1 MGAMPMQCAWCG
13 CPYDEWGLLSRPAP
27 TLLAGAS
34 HGLCIVCLSALLA
47 AQGARYH
54 QAGDPARARRFERA
68 RVSLLRSF
76 LRRRALA
83 ATPAQARRL
92 RRSRL
97 LLALAGQ
104 LPLAPDEGGIAAGPR
119 SPTGRYRVEEREG
132 EAQTAADQGLE
143 LLKRRGLG

>member
-1 MGAMPMQCAWCG
+1 MPMQCAWCR
-13 CPYDEWGLLSRPAP
+13 CPYDEWGLLGRPASALS
-27 TLLAGAS
+27 TGAS
-34 HGLCIVCLSALLA
+34 HGLCVVCLSTLLA

-54 QAGDPARARRFERA
+54 QAGDPERARRFERA

-92 RRSRL
+92 RRTRL